1 MGQRGPKP
9 GTRYISKPGPKP
21 GSKRKRPPVASDR
34 YDSLSNILR
43 HSWLKLAHDF
53 VDDAKIWHLTDE
65 FSNAALRPILKVY
78 SILYL
83 QKNDPIPFMELVHK
97 IAPYFREKS
106 AKMRVDKQKQ
116 LKTIRLLN
124 KMKDLD
130 ILTGAAATLEP
141 PLKLSKY
148 ANYNGGKQYR
158 RGESSPSEK
167 KGGEKREETEKR
179 RTENPTLEAA
189 GSPSARNGDG
199 KGGSGRT
206 EGERRSGN
214 NRRKIWRPEDWTPDP
229 DSPGAA
235 LLGLRG
241 EEWEREADRI
251 VRDLVARGWTPE
263 EIRRSVD
270 WYWPFDEDFTSER
283 GS

>member
-1 MGQRGPKP
+1 MPRLARWTNVAQDLLTDPEFKELTQTYGLEAGFAWIEMLNQAEVNHGFLKGTAEEIADRTYLVILGLVTGQNVRKNKTRTGP
-9 GTRYISKPGPKP
+9 R
-21 GSKRKRPPVASDR
+21 
-34 YDSLSNILR
+34 L
-43 HSWLKLAHDF
+43 H
-53 VDDAKIWHLTDE
+53 AKISLTCLKTVTYVLDCGWIE
-65 FSNAALRPILKVY
+65 HTKDGFILPNWPKY
-78 SILYL
+78 
-83 QKNDPIPFMELVHK
+83 HK
-97 IAPYFREKS
+97 IRGRRETHPSFLPSYK
-106 AKMRVDKQKQ
+106 KEEGR
-116 LKTIRLLN
+116 R
-124 KMKDLD
+124 KD
-130 ILTGAAATLEP
+130 
-141 PLKLSKY
+141 
-148 ANYNGGKQYR
+148 R
-158 RGESSPSEK
+158 
-167 KGGEKREETEKR
+167 KGNEG
-179 RTENPTLEAA
+179 TENPTLEAA